1 MSSESSISGDMT
13 YTSQNSTEN
22 FQVENSNLMFW
33 CTIILSFISTIYL
46 LMRFHNPLQF
56 YVKLSVYV
64 LLIMFYS
71 VILTPI
77 SMLRPRNPKN
87 IE

>member
-1 MSSESSISGDMT
+1 MSSESSIGGDMPH
-13 YTSQNSTEN
+13 SIDTEH
-22 FQVENSNLMFW
+22 SNLMFW
-33 CTIILSFISTIYL
+33 CTLLLSLISTIFL

-56 YVKLSVYV
+56 YVKLVVYV
-64 LLIMFYS
+64 ALIMFYS